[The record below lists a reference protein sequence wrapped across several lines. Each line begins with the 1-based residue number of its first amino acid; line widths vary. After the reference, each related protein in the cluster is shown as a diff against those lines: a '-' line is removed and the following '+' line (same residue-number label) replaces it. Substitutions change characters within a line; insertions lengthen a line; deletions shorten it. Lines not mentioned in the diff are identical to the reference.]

1 MSLLTIT
8 AADPAVL
15 PVTLAEVKANSVVE
29 HTDDDTLLEIILLAA
44 IERVEKDTGKD
55 LVSRSYRMSLDDF
68 PRNGEI
74 KLLRGPVIE
83 VTAVKYFS
91 ASASPQFQTIAS
103 TVWSLD
109 KGVRPN
115 VVYLN
120 YEQEWP
126 VPNDV
131 RGAVQVEYRS
141 GYVDTSDSPIATSIP
156 KTLKQAILMIADDTY
171 RNRSEKDSIQL
182 YVNPTVEHLLHLN
195 RDYEI

>member
-15 PVTLAEVKANSVVE
+15 PVTLDEVKANSVVE

-83 VTAVKYFS
+83 VTAVKYFN

-109 KGVRPN
+109 KGVKPN

-120 YEQEWP
+120 YDQEWP

-141 GYVDTSDSPIATSIP
+141 GYVDTSESPIATSIP